1 MSSESLPRFWIWSL
15 VIAMAVPPAYLMA
28 QQTDPP
34 RRQRSDVDAPQ
45 RPPKPDQPRTPESRT
60 DRAGDG
66 AESGN
71 AAESDRT
78 PRYSSENR
86 GGGRPPAMGPD
97 EFYEVPPVRRDG
109 RPLPPPNPPR
119 VRGPEGSPPPHRDA
133 VTRLEVRH
141 HEDME
146 AVSLAQRYRRSRDEE
161 EKERLADEIRELTR
175 RTFEKR
181 MEQRR
186 DQMAKLRQELDEIGE
201 RLDRREAM
209 KEQVIQRRLA
219 ELLDTPDPLDW
230 DMEPLPNLERNA
242 TGRVHVSD
250 DPFGRQPAQ
259 FRGQPDPFG
268 AQHDPFGPHPGP
280 PSGRPSDSRFNYPRP
295 VHRPVS
301 EFGPGPG
308 PPRDDS
314 AGLRR
319 VREQAVES
327 TEAVESTRA
336 TGSTWATE

>member
-1 MSSESLPRFWIWSL
+1 
-15 VIAMAVPPAYLMA
+15 
-28 QQTDPP
+28 
-34 RRQRSDVDAPQ
+34 
-45 RPPKPDQPRTPESRT
+45 
-60 DRAGDG
+60 
-66 AESGN
+66 
-71 AAESDRT
+71 
-78 PRYSSENR
+78 
-86 GGGRPPAMGPD
+86 
-97 EFYEVPPVRRDG
+97 
-109 RPLPPPNPPR
+109 
-119 VRGPEGSPPPHRDA
+119 
-133 VTRLEVRH
+133 
-141 HEDME
+141 ME